1 MHTCLIWFKAGIWTS
16 VFLIRGKCSNNW
28 RFNQSLVMKN
38 CNSKSC
44 HSVQMQNENKLWNW
58 SQKKAFLFSSTPFSS
73 IPDTDLVLAVI
84 AWYLLWWNQSEIY
97 LLYCN
102 MLLIARKF
110 NTIDTLM
117 GNIFNFL
124 ENEIKLLLCDFFFAI
139 FIESMT
145 KFDNLSV
152 PLCRKKFKGLNG
164 HWYWPYT
171 NQESLTNVAH
181 ILCWFEWTECW
192 NPFDFIW
199 TLDSPL

>member
-124 ENEIKLLLCDFFFAI
+124 ENEIKLLLCDFFFSPYSSRAWLSLII
-139 FIESMT
+139 FQFLFAERNSKVWMVI
-145 KFDNLSV
+145 DID
-152 PLCRKKFKGLNG
+152 P
-164 HWYWPYT
+164 
-171 NQESLTNVAH
+171 
-181 ILCWFEWTECW
+181 IL
-192 NPFDFIW
+192 IK
-199 TLDSPL
+199 SH